1 MHSLDLQINQV
12 PPKGYAVNIQW
23 NRQKVVGH
31 LDYVMED
38 LHHVVSSN
46 QDLVLANFD
55 NEMSC
60 VKIDKGEWRMSE
72 KLRSMAYDCIR

>member
-1 MHSLDLQINQV
+1 M
-12 PPKGYAVNIQW
+12 NIQW
-23 NRQKVVGH
+23 YRQNVVGH

-55 NEMSC
+55 NEMSR

>member
-1 MHSLDLQINQV
+1 M
-12 PPKGYAVNIQW
+12 NIQW
-23 NRQKVVGH
+23 YRQKVVGH

-55 NEMSC
+55 NEMSR
-60 VKIDKGEWRMSE
+60 VKIGTGEWRMSE
-72 KLRSMAYDCIR
+72 KLRSMSHDCIR